1 MFKLFPLVI
10 YTDGATEGYLKNGNI
25 NLDDLVIIK
34 LEMEKNLKI
43 GIIGAGIQGVCNA
56 LFLQKKGYQVTL
68 FDKDEPGN
76 LSASYGNAGHFS
88 PYASIPLNRPDILT
102 DVPAML
108 LSSSGPLAVKWNYVP
123 KMIPWFLKFLKNC
136 STKNMMHTAKYMH
149 QILDLALP
157 AYDELFDEIDLS
169 GLVENKG
176 IMYIWNDQNL
186 KSRELEINIR
196 NEIGAEQQLLNQKE
210 IHDLEPNIKKIYHAG
225 VFYKKARHARN
236 PKKILLKLLDLFLKK
251 DGKFLKLNVQDIT
264 FDNEKPILKSDVQT
278 FIFDRVV
285 IACGAFSKK
294 LTDKLDEKIPLDT
307 ERGYH
312 VHFKGCDH
320 LVSRPVVFT
329 NRGFGMTPMEQG
341 LRVVG
346 TVEFGGLENPLSKGR
361 IKNLVNN
368 AKYMLDGL
376 PEHEDEWL
384 GFRPTLPD
392 YLPVIGPSK
401 NYKNVFYSFGHHHL
415 GWTLAAISG
424 KIISNMIANKNT
436 NLNLEPYS
444 SKRF

>member
-1 MFKLFPLVI
+1 M
-10 YTDGATEGYLKNGNI
+10 TN
-25 NLDDLVIIK
+25 
-34 LEMEKNLKI
+34 NLKV
-43 GIIGAGIQGVCNA
+43 GIIGAGIQGVCSA
-56 LFLQKKGYQVTL
+56 LFLQKKGYEVTL
-68 FDKDEPGN
+68 FDREEPGG
-76 LSASYGNAGHFS
+76 STASSGNAGHFS

-102 DVPAML
+102 DIPAML
-108 LSSSGPLAVKWNYVP
+108 LSSTGPLALKWNYIP

-136 STKNMMHTAKYMH
+136 STKKMMHTAKYMH
-149 QILDLALP
+149 QILDIALP
-157 AYDELFDEIDLS
+157 AYDELFEEIDLS
-169 GLVENKG
+169 GLVENNG

-186 KSRELEINIR
+186 KSRELEYNIR
-196 NEIGAEQQLLNQKE
+196 NEIGAEQQPLNKKE

-225 VFYKKARHARN
+225 VFYKKARHTRN
-236 PKKILLKLLDLFLKK
+236 PGKIWLKLFENFVKK
-251 DGKFLKLNVQDIT
+251 GGKFLKLNIQDLN
-264 FDNEKPILKSDVQT
+264 FDYDKPVIRSETQRFV
-278 FIFDRVV
+278 FDKLV
-285 IACGAFSKK
+285 ISCGAFSKK
-294 LTDKLDEKIPLDT
+294 LTDKLHENIPLDT

-312 VHFKGCDH
+312 IHFKGCDH
-320 LVSRPVVFT
+320 LISRPVVFQ

-346 TVEFGGLENPLSKGR
+346 TVEFGGLENQLSKSR

-415 GWTLAAISG
+415 GWTLGAISG
-424 KIISNMIANKNT
+424 KIISKMIDNENT
-436 NLNLEPYS
+436 NLDLQPYS
-444 SKRF
+444 SVRFS